1 MLIKKWDGLDL
12 RYITLIWH
20 VWGIYMQNNFWC
32 YFARLEGLNVNISIA
47 LYICIYTS
55 SQRQHYF
62 QALVVSVHGFQWRC
76 VKTGGELTDGQS
88 NEVAKGSHQRKEAY
102 LGGGEPDPSQTE
114 EAMELCQV
122 HSWNQSQ
129 TTHGVTAA
137 DEATGGEHQ

>member
-1 MLIKKWDGLDL
+1 MRWPGFEIYHSNMTCLRDLYAKQLLMLFRKIRGAKCK
-12 RYITLIWH
+12 YIH
-20 VWGIYMQNNFWC
+20 CFIYI
-32 YFARLEGLNVNISIA
+32 Y
-47 LYICIYTS
+47 IYTS

-122 HSWNQSQ
+122 HS
-129 TTHGVTAA
+129 
-137 DEATGGEHQ
+137 